1 MVDLRRLAFD
11 KSLNQNALGEILQ
24 LPQPEVSKLMN
35 GRRDVTQAHLD
46 LLSEHFGAD
55 VIAHYIIDNATME
68 EFRLSHARQ
77 VEATIIPAD
86 IVEEVKAEVME
97 AESVPMLTEELSC
110 RTDFDVRAY
119 IEENGDELERINPSQ
134 LLKRADLA
142 EKILKTSMLPTFV
155 PGDIVFVRFIQDK
168 AKIIDGDTYYLDT
181 KSRPTMIRKVK
192 FEPNNKI
199 RLVAQNLDFADII
212 IDKSDIISVAKIIG
226 LLRLTFSDC
235 YADIEAVRRR
245 KDEQIDNLIAQ
256 IDKAGERESR
266 LITLLENNK

>member
-1 MVDLRRLAFD
+1 MLNFKQLAKEHWKTQQD
-11 KSLNQNALGEILQ
+11 MAEILGIAQ
-24 LPQPEVSKLMN
+24 SKVSALMN
-35 GRRDVTQAHLD
+35 NPQNIRPEIMAKL
-46 LLSEHFGAD
+46 EAHFGAE
-55 VIAHYIIDNATME
+55 VVASYIDNHE
-68 EFRLSHARQ
+68 HIRSSRSVQ
-77 VEATIIPAD
+77 ATIIPAD
-86 IVEEVKAEVME
+86 IVEEVKAEVIE

-181 KSRPTMIRKVK
+181 KARPTMIRKVK

-245 KDEQIDNLIAQ
+245 KDSQIDSLIEQ

-266 LITLLENNK
+266 LITLLEKNK

>member
-1 MVDLRRLAFD
+1 MLNFKQLAKEHWKTQQD
-11 KSLNQNALGEILQ
+11 MSEILGIAQ
-24 LPQPEVSKLMN
+24 SKVSALMN
-35 GRRDVTQAHLD
+35 NPQNIRPEIIAKL
-46 LLSEHFGAD
+46 EAYFGTE
-55 VIAHYIIDNATME
+55 VVQSYME
-68 EFRLSHARQ
+68 DSDKHIRMSGTFP
-77 VEATIIPAD
+77 ATIIPAD
-86 IVEEVKAEVME
+86 IIEEVKAEIQE

-134 LLKRADLA
+134 LLNRADLA

-199 RLVAQNLDFADII
+199 RLVAQNLDFSDII

-235 YADIEAVRRR
+235 YADIEAIRRK
-245 KDEQIDNLIAQ
+245 KDEQIDSLIAQ

-266 LITLLENNK
+266 LITLLEKNK